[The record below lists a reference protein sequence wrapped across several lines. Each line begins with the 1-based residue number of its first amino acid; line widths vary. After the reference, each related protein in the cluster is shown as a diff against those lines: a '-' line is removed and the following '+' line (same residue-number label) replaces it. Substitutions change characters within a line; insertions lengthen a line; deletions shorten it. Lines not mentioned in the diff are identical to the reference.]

1 MSNFLKNFQVRRLH
15 VNNAC
20 CIAALLL
27 IFMQSPLSADSFTH
41 NLGDTSGSLIG
52 RMIQLSAL
60 MALLTIAPSI
70 IIVVTSFTRIVV
82 VFSFL
87 RNALGTQQSPPN
99 MILIS
104 LAIFLTL
111 FIMGPVFN
119 KAYQEGVSPLMDNK
133 ISYETAYEKICD
145 PLHIFMRKNVREK
158 DLELF
163 MFLSKEK
170 EVKSA
175 KDVPMRILV
184 PAFVISELRRGFEI
198 GFLIY
203 LPFVVIDMVI
213 ASILMSM
220 GMMMLPP
227 MLISMPFKIVFFVLI
242 DGWNMLCGSLVNSF
256 SM

>member
-1 MSNFLKNFQVRRLH
+1 MGAF
-15 VNNAC
+15 
-20 CIAALLL
+20 LL
-27 IFMQSPLSADSFTH
+27 ILTQASLYADSFTL
-41 NLGDTSGSLIG
+41 NLGDTGGSLIG
-52 RMIQLSAL
+52 RMVQLSAL
-60 MALLTIAPSI
+60 MALLTLAPSI

-104 LAIFLTL
+104 LALFLTM

-119 KAYQEGVSPLMDNK
+119 KAYQEGVSPLMDNQ
-133 ISYETAYEKICD
+133 ISYDTAYEKISG
-145 PLHIFMRKNVREK
+145 PLHAFMLKNVREK

-163 MFLSKEK
+163 MYLSKEK
-170 EVKSA
+170 NIKSA

-184 PAFVISELRRGFEI
+184 PAFVVSELRRGFEI

>member
-1 MSNFLKNFQVRRLH
+1 MFKNFRFKRVQ
-15 VNNAC
+15 VNNLC
-20 CIAALLL
+20 CIGALLL
-27 IFMQSPLSADSFTH
+27 LFIQAPLCADSFTL
-41 NLGDTSGSLIG
+41 NLGDTGGTLIG
-52 RMIQLSAL
+52 RMIQMSAL
-60 MALLTIAPSI
+60 MALLTLAPSI

-104 LAIFLTL
+104 LAIFLTM
-111 FIMGPVFN
+111 FIMGPIFN
-119 KAYQEGVSPLMDNK
+119 KAYTDGVVPLMEEK
-133 ISYETAYEKICD
+133 ISYEEAYEKICA
-145 PLHIFMRKNVREK
+145 PLHVFMRKNVREK
-158 DLELF
+158 DLDLF
-163 MFLSKEK
+163 MALSKETNI
-170 EVKSA
+170 KSA
-175 KDVPMRILV
+175 KDLPMRILV

-227 MLISMPFKIVFFVLI
+227 MLVSMPFKIVFFVLI
-242 DGWNMLCGSLVNSF
+242 DGWNLLCGSLVNSF

>member
-1 MSNFLKNFQVRRLH
+1 MSKSSRRIFT
-15 VNNAC
+15 C
-20 CIAALLL
+20 L
-27 IFMQSPLSADSFTH
+27 IVLCFIQLPLSADSFTLD
-41 NLGDTSGSLIG
+41 LGDTGGTFIG

-60 MALLTIAPSI
+60 MALLTLAPSI
-70 IIVVTSFTRIVV
+70 IVMLTSFTRIVV
-82 VFSFL
+82 VFSCL

-104 LAIFLTL
+104 LAMLLT
-111 FIMGPVFN
+111 FYVMGPVFN
-119 KAYQEGVSPLMDNK
+119 KSYEDGVAPLMENK
-133 ISYETAYEKICD
+133 ISYEVAYEKICY
-145 PLHIFMRKNVREK
+145 PLHAFMRRNVREK

-163 MFLSKEK
+163 INLSKEK
-170 EVKSA
+170 DIKSA

-184 PAFVISELRRGFEI
+184 PSFVISELRRGFEI

-203 LPFVVIDMVI
+203 LPFVVIDLVI

-227 MLISMPFKIVFFVLI
+227 VLVAMPFKIIFFVLI

-256 SM
+256 NT

>member
-1 MSNFLKNFQVRRLH
+1 MFKSKHFRHFFYVA
-15 VNNAC
+15 V
-20 CIAALLL
+20 LLML
-27 IFMQSPLSADSFTH
+27 FSHMPLSADSFTL
-41 NLGDTSGSLIG
+41 NLGDSGGTLIG

-60 MALLTIAPSI
+60 MALLTLAPSV
-70 IIVVTSFTRIVV
+70 IVVLTSFTRIVV

-104 LAIFLTL
+104 LALFLTI

-119 KAYQEGVSPLMDNK
+119 KSYQDGVAPLMEDK
-133 ISYETAYEKICD
+133 ISYEQAYDKVCS
-145 PLHIFMRKNVREK
+145 PLHVFMRKNVREK

-163 MFLSKEK
+163 MNLGKQTDI
-170 EVKSA
+170 KSA
-175 KDVPMRILV
+175 KDVPMRILI

-203 LPFVVIDMVI
+203 LPFIVIDMVI

-227 MLISMPFKIVFFVLI
+227 TLMSMPFKIIFFVLI
-242 DGWNMLCGSLVNSF
+242 DGWNLLCGSLVNSF
-256 SM
+256 TM

>member
-1 MSNFLKNFQVRRLH
+1 MG
-15 VNNAC
+15 
-20 CIAALLL
+20 ALLL
-27 IFMQSPLSADSFTH
+27 LFVQAPLYADSFTL
-41 NLGDTSGSLIG
+41 NLGDTGGTLIG

-60 MALLTIAPSI
+60 MALLTLAPSI
-70 IIVVTSFTRIVV
+70 IVVLTSFTRIVV

-87 RNALGTQQSPPN
+87 RNAIGTQQSPPN

-104 LAIFLTL
+104 LALFLTL
-111 FIMGPVFN
+111 FIMGPIFN
-119 KAYQEGVSPLMDNK
+119 KSYSDGIAPLMEEK
-133 ISYETAYEKICD
+133 ISYEEAYEKITS
-145 PLHIFMRKNVREK
+145 PLHAFMRKNVREK

-163 MFLSKEK
+163 MRLGRETDI
-170 EVKSA
+170 KSA
-175 KDVPMRILV
+175 KDISMKTLI

-203 LPFVVIDMVI
+203 LPFVVIDMMI

-227 MLISMPFKIVFFVLI
+227 MLIAMPFKIVFFVLI
-242 DGWNMLCGSLVNSF
+242 DGWNLLCGSLVNSF

>member
-1 MSNFLKNFQVRRLH
+1 MPKRALINSLTILLSIIIL
-15 VNNAC
+15 ADYAPL
-20 CIAALLL
+20 AA
-27 IFMQSPLSADSFTH
+27 DTFTL
-41 NLGDTSGSLIG
+41 NLGDTGGSFIG

-60 MALLTIAPSI
+60 MTLLTIAPTI
-70 IIVVTSFTRIVV
+70 IIMATSFTRIVV

-104 LAIFLTL
+104 LSLFLTAY
-111 FIMGPVFN
+111 IMGPTLH
-119 KAYQEGVSPLMDNK
+119 KSYEEGVAPLMEEK
-133 ISYETAYEKICD
+133 ISYEQAYEKITN
-145 PLHIFMRKNVREK
+145 PLHKFMRYNVREK
-158 DLELF
+158 DLALF
-163 MFLSKEK
+163 MKLSKQET
-170 EVKSA
+170 VKNPEDISLR
-175 KDVPMRILV
+175 VLV

-227 MLISMPFKIVFFVLI
+227 MLIAMPFKIIFFVLI
-242 DGWNMLCGSLVNSF
+242 DGWHMMCASLVNSF
-256 SM
+256 VS